1 MTPAQMLPR
10 STEREMG
17 PLEGSVA
24 ISLGIGNF
32 RDISSYP
39 TSLEGC
45 ILTIRERNLQLHRKH
60 PFSGN
65 LSASFP
71 GSFEPDLGM
80 WEGIPSQAEVINR
93 ISNPPPLML
102 AG

>member
-1 MTPAQMLPR
+1 MA
-10 STEREMG
+10 
-17 PLEGSVA
+17 
-24 ISLGIGNF
+24 LGTSGT
-32 RDISSYP
+32 YP
-39 TSLEGC
+39 V
-45 ILTIRERNLQLHRKH
+45 ILLLMKAVLCLIERNLQLHRKH

-65 LSASFP
+65 LSASFM

-93 ISNPPPLML
+93 ISNPPPLIL